1 MSKYDFIVQM
11 EGMGNTFNTYISSQ
25 EKELKKCGEYMEP
38 GWFDFFVE
46 PKLVLEIKDET
57 RGKEGKCQELT
68 LEDILTRKDNVV
80 ITGEPGIGKSS
91 FLRWTGIHLCQNYEQ
106 LGLLPVHVHLINYS
120 GNLEDDFQKAIG
132 KCDSKLVDPD
142 YRGYDQL
149 SVKLKDGKVVFLF
162 DALDEAGKIE
172 QVSEEIKK
180 LKTSREY
187 GNNRFI
193 ISIRTNIYAPS
204 LLGDFVELKM
214 QPFTEDQIK
223 TYLKQKLGGNKAIQD
238 RLHGDAQLMDLCKLP
253 LMLRFITEVQD
264 LEGITNKAKLYE
276 RFIDQRF
283 LTREER
289 EKRSHG
295 KYAPTKIDIL
305 AELAYHMQTD
315 KEVIADYGG
324 RRISTFLGDN
334 LLLDKAGKH
343 NHLTRE
349 DVQRVVDEIKANG
362 LLIKEGREVS
372 TYRFLHLTIQEYLS
386 ARAIKMRVTDEIVP
400 FSSGVEKMSIK
411 EFMDKHV
418 RYEDKTFS

>member
-1 MSKYDFIVQM
+1 MDKYGRIIHV
-11 EGMGNTFNTYISSQ
+11 EGIENTFSIYIPKL
-25 EKELKKCGEYMEP
+25 EEELKEGGKYMEP
-38 GWFDFFVE
+38 NWLEFFIE
-46 PKLVLEIKDET
+46 PKLILEEKSKT
-57 RGKEGKCQELT
+57 RGEEKKCQELT
-68 LEDILTRKDNVV
+68 LDDILARKENVIV
-80 ITGEPGIGKSS
+80 TGEPGIGKSS
-91 FLRWTGIHLCQNYEQ
+91 FLRWAGIHLCQNYEQ

-142 YRGYDQL
+142 YQDYDKL
-149 SVKLKDGKVVFLF
+149 SVKLRNGKVVFLF

-172 QVSEEIKK
+172 LVSEEIKK

-187 GNNRFI
+187 GNNQFI
-193 ISIRTNIYAPS
+193 VSIRTNIYAPS

-214 QPFTEDQIK
+214 QPFTEGQIE
-223 TYLKQKLGGNKAIQD
+223 TYLKQKLGDNKAIQD
-238 RLHGDAQLMDLCKLP
+238 RLHSDVQLMDLCKLP

-289 EKRSHG
+289 EKKSHG
-295 KYAPTKIDIL
+295 KYAPAKIDIL

-315 KEVIADYGG
+315 KEVIAEYGG
-324 RRISTFLGDN
+324 RRINTISGDN
-334 LLLDKAGKH
+334 LLLSKAVAHKY
-343 NHLTRE
+343 LSAE
-349 DVQRVVDEIKANG
+349 DANKVVDEIKANG

-372 TYRFLHLTIQEYLS
+372 TYRFLHLTIQEYLA
-386 ARAIKMRVTDEIVP
+386 ARAIKLRVTDEEVP

-411 EFMDKHV
+411 EFMDRHV